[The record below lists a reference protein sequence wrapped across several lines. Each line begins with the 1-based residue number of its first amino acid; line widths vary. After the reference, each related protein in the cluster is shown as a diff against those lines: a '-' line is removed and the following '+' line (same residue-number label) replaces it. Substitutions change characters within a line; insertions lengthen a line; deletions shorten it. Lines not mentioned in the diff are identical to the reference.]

1 MKFPDRELLSVREDA
16 TETKS
21 KSQRKREHH
30 ALQVLA
36 ESLVGLS
43 ASELDRVP
51 LSAVLRAAVV
61 EAAAL
66 KRGAFRRQ
74 VRYMAGLLA
83 LEDSEAAT
91 AALEGLRHG
100 SREETARLHRIERW
114 RDRLIGEGSD
124 TLSEFIDGHPE
135 ADRQRL
141 GQLIRAARR
150 ERDRKDSPRAGRL
163 LFAFLRD
170 HVA

>member
-1 MKFPDRELLSVREDA
+1 MRRDE

-21 KSQRKREHH
+21 KSQRKREHQ
-30 ALQVLA
+30 ALQALA
-36 ESLVGLS
+36 DLLS
-43 ASELDRVP
+43 RLSSNELDHIP

-83 LEDSEAAT
+83 LEDGEAVA
-91 AALEGLRHG
+91 AALDGLRHG

-114 RDRLIGEGSD
+114 RERLISEGSD
-124 TLSEFIDGHPE
+124 TLSEFIDSHPD

-141 GQLIRAARR
+141 GQLTRAARR
-150 ERDRKDSPRAGRL
+150 ERDRHDSPRAARL